1 MGESKMNALRQNLLP
16 ILALTNAQC
25 KHICQVNRDLDM
37 ERTYEGRLITIPPT
51 DKLGIRFLDSIAGK
65 TSNDTDTTWKQCQPR
80 DS

>member
-16 ILALTNAQC
+16 TLALNDAQY

-37 ERTYEGRLITIPPT
+37 ERTYEGRLITILPT
-51 DKLGIRFLDSIAGK
+51 DTLGIGFLDPKAGK
-65 TSNDTDTTWKQCQPR
+65 TSNDTDTTWKKCEPG